1 LAWLRRDADVTL
13 WGLWEARVH
22 VVIDDL
28 VFETIPPST
37 LEYLAGQGNKLLRNI
52 SPDHMKYTTSHVFF
66 ELPEEG
72 GVLRMP
78 HFSLDMLI
86 GYT

>member
-1 LAWLRRDADVTL
+1 MAWLRRDADVTL

-28 VFETIPPST
+28 VFETIPPLT

-52 SPDHMKYTTSHVFF
+52 SPDHMKYTGPPRGFLVSKR
-66 ELPEEG
+66 G
-72 GVLRMP
+72 GGSSGCQTLA
-78 HFSLDMLI
+78 
-86 GYT
+86 